1 MDIVLGYFGAFFVG
15 LALSLV
21 GGGGSILLVP
31 ILVYGFHIDPIIAT
45 TYSLFLVGISSAFGS
60 ISAIYK
66 KMVYWPSVLVFG
78 FPSIVAVYLVRYY
91 LLPAIPNFN
100 FYLGT
105 FVITKSVSLL
115 LLLAVL
121 MMFSAWSMIRACE
134 KCNDEADDK
143 LINFKYSV
151 IIIEGFVIG
160 GITGLV
166 GAGGGFIIIPA
177 LVLLANMPMKKAIG
191 TSLVLITLKSLIGF
205 LGDFNT
211 NIVIEW
217 TFLFKFFLVSIV
229 GILLG
234 NFISDKMPIKNLR
247 PLFGYFVLAM
257 GIFIVIKEFT
267 K

>member
-1 MDIVLGYFGAFFVG
+1 MEIIFGYFGAFFVG
-15 LALSLV
+15 LALALV

-31 ILVYGFHIDPIIAT
+31 ILVYGFHIDIILAT

-66 KMVYWPSVLVFG
+66 KMVYWPAVLVFG
-78 FPSIVAVYLVRYY
+78 LPSIVAVYLVRFY
-91 LLPAIPNFN
+91 LLPAIPTFSFN
-100 FYLGT
+100 IGT
-105 FVITKSVSLL
+105 FIVTKSVSLL

-143 LINFKYSV
+143 LINFKYH
-151 IIIEGFVIG
+151 IIILEGFIIG
-160 GITGLV
+160 GVTGLV

-191 TSLVLITLKSLIGF
+191 TSLVLITIKSLIGF

-211 NIVIEW
+211 NIIIEW
-217 TFLFKFFLVSIV
+217 SFLIKFFLITVL

-234 NFISDKMPIKNLR
+234 NIISDKLPIKKLR

-257 GIFIVIKEFT
+257 GLFIVLKEFT